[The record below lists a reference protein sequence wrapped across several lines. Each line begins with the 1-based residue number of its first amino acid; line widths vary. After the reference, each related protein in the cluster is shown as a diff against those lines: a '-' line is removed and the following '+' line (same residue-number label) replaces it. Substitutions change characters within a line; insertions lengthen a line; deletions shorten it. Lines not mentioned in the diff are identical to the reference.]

1 MAASTSVPR
10 RRFLLKGLGLG
21 VAGAGALV
29 LGWGVLPPRQRLNGS
44 VPLPVR
50 DGAVALNGWLAI
62 RPDGRVMLAMPR
74 SEMGQGVHTALA
86 MLVAEELDVPLASIT
101 LMQAPVDK
109 IFGNLAMLADGLPF
123 HPDDQGALKRLAQ
136 WTVIKAARD
145 LGITTPIPNEATIGL
160 GTAEVS
166 LLELT
171 AAYAAIANGQYPVRP
186 RGLEETGD
194 NKSWYESLTG
204 GTTKMPDDIREK
216 MLDLL
221 SSSLRGT
228 GREAVLSTDAYGKT
242 GTSQQSRDAWFIGF
256 AGDLVVGVWVGND
269 DSSPNPGLHGGGVP
283 AQIWRNFMVSALGLA
298 PPQAPVVVEENA
310 SDPETIVGPE
320 DPVGDMIDQAG
331 PEVEGTL
338 DGLGLQMKMGRDG
351 SISITPGRDREPD
364 APREPREPR
373 ARGDEGGER
382 E

>member
-1 MAASTSVPR
+1 
-10 RRFLLKGLGLG
+10 
-21 VAGAGALV
+21 
-29 LGWGVLPPRQRLNGS
+29 
-44 VPLPVR
+44 
-50 DGAVALNGWLAI
+50 
-62 RPDGRVMLAMPR
+62 
-74 SEMGQGVHTALA
+74 
-86 MLVAEELDVPLASIT
+86 
-101 LMQAPVDK
+101 
-109 IFGNLAMLADGLPF
+109 
-123 HPDDQGALKRLAQ
+123 
-136 WTVIKAARD
+136 
-145 LGITTPIPNEATIGL
+145 
-160 GTAEVS
+160 
-166 LLELT
+166 
-171 AAYAAIANGQYPVRP
+171 
-186 RGLEETGD
+186 
-194 NKSWYESLTG
+194 
-204 GTTKMPDDIREK
+204 

-310 SDPETIVGPE
+310 SDPEAIVGPE

-373 ARGDEGGER
+373 ARGDEGGE